1 MLNLVTTLSLGC
13 FDTLN
18 RGGKTVVYENDEGT
32 LIIENTLVTEY
43 RTNTSTYH
51 FYSRDDTGDIIAG
64 IIAYLKNSILKTPS
78 IPVLKLYTNKIKKT
92 I

>member
-18 RGGKTVVYENDEGT
+18 RGGKIVVYENDEGT
-32 LIIENTLVTEY
+32 LIIKSTLVTEY
-43 RTNTSTYH
+43 STDTSTYY
-51 FYSRDDTGDIIAG
+51 FYSRDDTAG
-64 IIAYLKNSILKTPS
+64 IIAYLKNSILKIPS
-78 IPVLKLYTNKIKKT
+78 IPVLKLYTNEIKKT

>member
-32 LIIENTLVTEY
+32 LIIKSTVDTEY
-43 RTNTSTYH
+43 STDTST
-51 FYSRDDTGDIIAG
+51 
-64 IIAYLKNSILKTPS
+64 
-78 IPVLKLYTNKIKKT
+78 
-92 I
+92 

>member
-18 RGGKTVVYENDEGT
+18 RGGKTVVYENDKGT
-32 LIIENTLVTEY
+32 LIIKNTLVTEY
-43 RTNTSTYH
+43 STDTSTYY
-51 FYSRDDTGDIIAG
+51 FYTRDDTAG
-64 IIAYLKNSILKTPS
+64 IIAYLKNSILKIPS
-78 IPVLKLYTNKIKKT
+78 IPVLKLYTNEIKKT